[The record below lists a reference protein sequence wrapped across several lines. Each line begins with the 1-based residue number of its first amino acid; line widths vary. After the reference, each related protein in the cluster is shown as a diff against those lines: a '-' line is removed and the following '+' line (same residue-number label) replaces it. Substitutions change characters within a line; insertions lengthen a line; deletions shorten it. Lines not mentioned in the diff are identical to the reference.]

1 MHAPIP
7 LAPPLIEVEKV
18 ENVIPATKQG
28 EYFELEPFQEEFAQ
42 PNSPHT
48 RLLSLPHQTI
58 EQYMPFTQEIAK
70 RIERLRPDEL
80 SEFNDLFNTINNLKS
95 SEQTKNTLMGLL
107 FQLLDSK
114 YEDTVAFRKVNDAYQ
129 FLIKREPDSSEYSI
143 SQALKLVTLCPY
155 ATIGG
160 LDSTIPRHTQIVIPT
175 MNDTLNEVANFL
187 NPPVEPASEFFTS
200 ADNDLKSKIL
210 TSWLQAQTNQPSSMI
225 KVRNLCSNIL
235 HLNGSSLSAPLTL
248 QSYAKICEIL
258 YKNKD
263 LEKTLDGDFQ
273 ILKKL

>member
-1 MHAPIP
+1 
-7 LAPPLIEVEKV
+7 
-18 ENVIPATKQG
+18 
-28 EYFELEPFQEEFAQ
+28 
-42 PNSPHT
+42 
-48 RLLSLPHQTI
+48 
-58 EQYMPFTQEIAK
+58 
-70 RIERLRPDEL
+70 
-80 SEFNDLFNTINNLKS
+80 
-95 SEQTKNTLMGLL
+95 
-107 FQLLDSK
+107 
-114 YEDTVAFRKVNDAYQ
+114 
-129 FLIKREPDSSEYSI
+129 
-143 SQALKLVTLCPY
+143 
-155 ATIGG
+155 
-160 LDSTIPRHTQIVIPT
+160 

-235 HLNGSSLSAPLTL
+235 HLNGSSLSTPLTL

-273 ILKKL
+273 NFKKIMREQQNRTNLDKHVFFKESKSNSLEIKRNALKNISSILSGAAAELEITPENLMALHLFDPFDSKATDLDLDQSLSTQDLEEKNQKRPFHHIIHQQCKFLQEKPFL